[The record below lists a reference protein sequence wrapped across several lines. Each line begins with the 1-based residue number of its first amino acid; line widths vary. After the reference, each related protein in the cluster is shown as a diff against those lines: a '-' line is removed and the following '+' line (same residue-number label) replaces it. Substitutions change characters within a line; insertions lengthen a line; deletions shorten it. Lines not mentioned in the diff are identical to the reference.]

1 VPAKAAPP
9 ARVTPAA
16 RREKTP
22 AQRNAANGAVAD
34 RREAVSGVGS
44 RLRSHR
50 EAAKLSLRQ
59 FARNLGVSP
68 SFVSQ
73 LENGKSQPSVA
84 TLYMIC
90 SALGLSIDQLFS
102 EVGIDQGL
110 AGANGQGAGEPT
122 PPDVRGSSK
131 DSFEQKLTLLRGT
144 PTEAGPRP
152 LVTPSDRRRLDLDS
166 GVTWEQLSSAHEA
179 AVDFML
185 VRYDVGGSSTPDE
198 RVTRHSGTEYGYV
211 MRGTLRVTLGFESYD
226 MAPGDSISFDS
237 STPHRLANSGN
248 VPVEAIWFVHGRNA
262 SHEH

>member
-1 VPAKAAPP
+1 MGAPADQVPPDAGDSS
-9 ARVTPAA
+9 AA
-16 RREKTP
+16 RR
-22 AQRNAANGAVAD
+22 AATNGALAD
-34 RREAVSGVGS
+34 RREAVSGVGA
-44 RLRSHR
+44 RLRTHR

-59 FARNLGVSP
+59 FARDLGVSP

-102 EVGIDQGL
+102 EVDSGQATVPPAEQSTAASSPA
-110 AGANGQGAGEPT
+110 AGRKSAPDSLETSLSRLRST
-122 PPDVRGSSK
+122 PADG
-131 DSFEQKLTLLRGT
+131 DS
-144 PTEAGPRP
+144 PV
-152 LVTPSDRRRLDLDS
+152 VTVADRRRLELDS

-179 AVDFML
+179 AVDFMF

-211 MRGTLRVTLGFESYD
+211 LRGTLQVTLGFESYE
-226 MAPGDSISFDS
+226 MKPGDSISFDS
-237 STPHRLANSGN
+237 STPHRLANVGDI
-248 VPVEAIWFVHGRNA
+248 PVEGVWFVHGRNA